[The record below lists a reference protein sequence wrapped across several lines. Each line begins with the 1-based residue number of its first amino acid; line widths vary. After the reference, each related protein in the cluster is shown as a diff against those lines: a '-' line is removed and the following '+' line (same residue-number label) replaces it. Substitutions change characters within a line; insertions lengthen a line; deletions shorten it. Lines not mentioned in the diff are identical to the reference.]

1 MRDAQSLIS
10 YFTSDAIANMMKFT
24 DRRYRSGEYVAEVLM
39 PIRNLET
46 FFKTMSC
53 GATRRVSSLADIVE
67 NGVITDVGYRLILS
81 LVGGKLLE
89 NGVQPLMSAR
99 TDIPLEDKAIIINKF
114 SMFSSVGSQTLER
127 DKRLVHLV
135 DGVLQLVDGAT
146 GVQLLG
152 TRVRAVHD
160 RVAAVQLVGVV
171 QTLQTLLRHLV
182 TRVRDPTVRLLED
195 GGTQILVGVPP
206 VGRTRRRAASAQNAL
221 VQTVQL
227 LAILVR
233 LEILHLVI
241 GIHLRLLL
249 QPRLDRRVLLV
260 EVSHVRDQIL
270 DHEHVGQRTDG
281 HGLVSR
287 SDLGQTSET
296 VLTIDVH
303 GARSANTLTAGSRM
317 NFPAPSIPPK
327 RKRRVDIVLD
337 LEQGIQ
343 HHGSAATVKTES
355 HTLLVHVDSVTRH
368 LRLLID
374 LRAITEDIEEL
385 VRRLFNEMFRKTPP
399 PCETWAQPSYRSR
412 RPWQESAAA
421 GQRREQSFWK
431 RCRDF

>member
-1 MRDAQSLIS
+1 MSHVFEVFDLGDAAS
-10 YFTSDAIANMMKFT
+10 
-24 DRRYRSGEYVAEVLM
+24 
-39 PIRNLET
+39 
-46 FFKTMSC
+46 
-53 GATRRVSSLADIVE
+53 RVQV
-67 NGVITDVGYRLILS
+67 
-81 LVGGKLLE
+81 
-89 NGVQPLMSAR
+89 
-99 TDIPLEDKAIIINKF
+99 
-114 SMFSSVGSQTLER
+114 
-127 DKRLVHLV
+127 
-135 DGVLQLVDGAT
+135 
-146 GVQLLG
+146 LG
-152 TRVRAVHD
+152 TGVRAVHD
-160 RVAAVQLVGVV
+160 RVAAVPLVGVV

-195 GGTQILVGVPP
+195 GGTQILVRVPP

-303 GARSANTLTAGSRM
+303 GARSANTLTAGSS
-317 NFPAPSIPPK
+317 NQPNQLALPSEHEGG
-327 RKRRVDIVLD
+327 VLLVLD

-343 HHGSAATVKTES
+343 NHGSAATPFIRFPTTYS
-355 HTLLVHVDSVTRH
+355 
-368 LRLLID
+368 LRST
-374 LRAITEDIEEL
+374 AY
-385 VRRLFNEMFRKTPP
+385 F
-399 PCETWAQPSYRSR
+399 S
-412 RPWQESAAA
+412 
-421 GQRREQSFWK
+421 
-431 RCRDF
+431 

>member
-1 MRDAQSLIS
+1 MKDSNIPYTCYRTYSNKKSLKRTAEYDS
-10 YFTSDAIANMMKFT
+10 ANRQKECN
-24 DRRYRSGEYVAEVLM
+24 YEKPWS
-39 PIRNLET
+39 
-46 FFKTMSC
+46 
-53 GATRRVSSLADIVE
+53 
-67 NGVITDVGYRLILS
+67 
-81 LVGGKLLE
+81 
-89 NGVQPLMSAR
+89 
-99 TDIPLEDKAIIINKF
+99 
-114 SMFSSVGSQTLER
+114 
-127 DKRLVHLV
+127 LVHLV

-182 TRVRDPTVRLLED
+182 TRVRDPAVRLLED

-260 EVSHVRDQIL
+260 EVGHVRDQIL
-270 DHEHVGQRTDG
+270 DHEHVRQRTDG
-281 HGLVSR
+281 GGAVVLG
-287 SDLGQTSET
+287 DLGQTRQT
-296 VLTIDVH
+296 VLAIDVH
-303 GARSANTLTAGSRM
+303 GARSANTLTAGSS
-317 NFPAPSIPPK
+317 NQPNQLALPSEHEGG
-327 RKRRVDIVLD
+327 VLLVLD

-343 HHGSAATVKTES
+343 NHGSAAT
-355 HTLLVHVDSVTRH
+355 
-368 LRLLID
+368 
-374 LRAITEDIEEL
+374 
-385 VRRLFNEMFRKTPP
+385 
-399 PCETWAQPSYRSR
+399 Q
-412 RPWQESAAA
+412 
-421 GQRREQSFWK
+421 
-431 RCRDF
+431 